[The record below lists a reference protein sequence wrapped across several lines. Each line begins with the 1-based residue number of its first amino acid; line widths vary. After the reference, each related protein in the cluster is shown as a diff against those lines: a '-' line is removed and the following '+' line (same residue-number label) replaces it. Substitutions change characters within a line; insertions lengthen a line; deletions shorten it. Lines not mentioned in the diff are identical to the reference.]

1 MSGPF
6 KLKSGNSPLAWDPF
20 GLKAKKELKFRKQL
34 DETTKKIDETS
45 QKAKDLSTKW
55 TAEDAAEKKANKR
68 DRPSGTSDS
77 YMKKH
82 STGPYAPKTENKTL
96 PIVPVQPNDPA
107 YKEYELPKGKGKF
120 MQTFRKLKKI
130 NT

>member
-6 KLKSGNSPLAWDPF
+6 KMKGWDPL
-20 GLKAKKELKFRKQL
+20 GIKAKKELKFRKQL

-55 TAEDAAEKKANKR
+55 KEEDKPKKKH
-68 DRPSGTSDS
+68 RPPGTSDS
-77 YMKKH
+77 YQKKH
-82 STGPYAPKTENKTL
+82 ATGLYAPKTENKTL

-107 YKEYELPKGKGKF
+107 YKEYELPKKKGKF
-120 MQTFRKLKKI
+120 MQTFKKLKKVRE
-130 NT
+130 